1 MIGELI
7 KESAISLRA
16 NLLRSFLTILG
27 IIIGVSAVVM
37 MVASGQAVQR
47 YIDSRLSLI
56 GSNILIILP
65 GSSTAG
71 GIRGGLGTI
80 PTLTLNDNKL
90 IAEQSYVEASA
101 PVVRTAG
108 QVVYSANNWNTGIL
122 GVTPTYLPTIDRYA
136 ETGRNFI
143 ERDIRTG
150 AAYAIVGTVVAKQ
163 LFGLRNPIGE
173 TMRIKNI
180 PFKII
185 GLLNTAG
192 QSLDG
197 RDQDDLVITPLTTAR
212 QRLLGSTFRGSV
224 NIIIV
229 KAKKDFPIEEAQ
241 HKLNLLLRQTHH
253 LRINQDDDFSVRNLT
268 ALLQTIRLIG
278 VALSLL
284 LAAIA
289 SISLLVGSIG
299 IMNMMLVSVT
309 ERTREIG
316 IRKAIGAT
324 DAAILGQFL
333 IESTLISFL
342 GSITGLL
349 IGIIC
354 AKIIGNF
361 INIEVPISLWM
372 VLLAALIAF
381 FVGIFSGLVPAL
393 KATRKNPS
401 MALRYQ

>member
-7 KESAISLRA
+7 KESVISLRA

-27 IIIGVSAVVM
+27 IIIGVGAVVM
-37 MVASGQAVQR
+37 MVASGQAVQK

-56 GSNILIILP
+56 GSNILVILP
-65 GSSTAG
+65 GSSTTG

-90 IAEQSYVEASA
+90 IAEQNYAEASA
-101 PVVRTAG
+101 PIVRTVG
-108 QVVYSANNWNTGIL
+108 QVVYGANNWNTGIL
-122 GVTPTYLPTIDRYA
+122 GVTPTYLPTVERYV
-136 ETGRNFI
+136 EQGRNFT

-150 AAYAIVGTVVAKQ
+150 AAYAIVGVVVSRQ

-173 TMRIKNI
+173 TIRIKNI

-185 GLLNTAG
+185 GLLNTKG

-212 QRLLGSTFRGSV
+212 QRLLGSIFRDSV
-224 NIIIV
+224 DIIIV
-229 KAKKDFPIEEAQ
+229 KVKKDFSIEEAQ
-241 HKLNLLLRQTHH
+241 RKLTSLLRQAHH
-253 LRINQDDDFSVRNLT
+253 LRINQEDDFSVRNLT

-324 DAAILGQFL
+324 NTAILGQFL
-333 IESTLISFL
+333 IESILISL
-342 GSITGLL
+342 VGSLIGLF

-361 INIEVPISLWM
+361 IHIEVPISLWM
-372 VLLAALIAF
+372 VLLAALIAV
-381 FVGIFSGLVPAL
+381 FVGVFSGLFPAL